1 MSLTCRSK
9 HNVWRESSAFEAM
22 SSISVDSS
30 DPRARPRLLLLA
42 HGSRRPQWAEP
53 FEAVLAEL
61 RALRPDVDMALCFLE
76 SMQPSLGQALEAAA
90 REGCEQLRLVPLF
103 LGTGTHLER
112 DVAQELQRVREL
124 QPRMHVE
131 LLPAAG
137 DSDQVIRAL
146 ARHALQGLE
155 AGDPRSAVLPWL
167 HALSRG
173 PRGSRDLDA
182 QQARTLMDW
191 LLHGRL
197 SDAQAGAA
205 LVALRMKSESPAEL
219 EGFTRAVLDAVPPLP
234 TTRAAI
240 CLSSL
245 NGTRRLPNQVP
256 LLAELL
262 RRRGMPVL
270 VLGAQQPDG
279 RAHTLPLWRAL
290 GLPVADGREQALQCL
305 EQGDAVYL
313 DLEHLSPELRR
324 VLRWREQLG
333 VRNSAHAVAKLLAP
347 LRAPSLLLASYTH
360 ADYAPRMTHVLGA
373 LRQPAL
379 ISRGCEGEVPAH
391 PERASQWLRVDA
403 AGCVHAEPDETAP
416 DDEATALRARA
427 AAQGP
432 EHTLAWTR
440 ALLDQREPLPRTL
453 QAQLLRIE
461 TLFGQLAAC

>member
-1 MSLTCRSK
+1 MS
-9 HNVWRESSAFEAM
+9 AP
-22 SSISVDSS
+22 SVDPSS
-30 DPRARPRLLLLA
+30 PRARPRLLLLA

-53 FEAVLAEL
+53 FEAVLTEL
-61 RALRPDVDMALCFLE
+61 RALRPDADVALCFLE
-76 SMQPSLGQALEAAA
+76 AMQPSLGQALEAAA
-90 REGCEQLRLVPLF
+90 REGCEELRLVPLF
-103 LGTGTHLER
+103 LGTGAHLER

-124 QPRMHVE
+124 HPRMHVE
-131 LLPAAG
+131 RLPAAG
-137 DSDQVIRAL
+137 DSGLVTGAL
-146 ARHALQGLE
+146 ARHALQGLD
-155 AGDPRSAVLPWL
+155 AHDPDPRSAVLPWL

-182 QQARTLMDW
+182 QQARTLMGW

-234 TTRAAI
+234 TTRAAV

-290 GLPVADGREQALQCL
+290 GLPVADGREQALQRL
-305 EQGDAVYL
+305 ERGDAVYL

-416 DDEATALRARA
+416 DDEAAARRARA
-427 AAQGP
+427 AAQSPGD
-432 EHTLAWTR
+432 TLAWT
-440 ALLDQREPLPRTL
+440 ASLLDGREALPRSL
-453 QAQLLRIE
+453 QAQLERIE
-461 TLFGQLAAC
+461 SLFGQLAHA